1 MSSKTWKEKLA
12 EIQDGW
18 KHVIFKNDEVEML
31 AFKRASI
38 CAGCDKNINNICA
51 ECGCILIAKTRSIK
65 ETNKCPL
72 NKWEL

>member
-1 MSSKTWKEKLA
+1 MSDKTYIEKLA

-38 CAGCDKNINNICA
+38 CAGCDKNINNVCA